1 LKLLSLHFII
11 DLSDKKYATE
21 PTVTIDVKSKADP
34 MAVAK
39 PRLVKKVTAA
49 EHATIKKSLEAISA
63 DVAEPTALNK
73 LILARFYEEHR
84 LIIDAI
90 ASYEEAI
97 KLAPD
102 VTLFQ
107 EEYQFFLTR
116 NGLK

>member
-1 LKLLSLHFII
+1 ML
-11 DLSDKKYATE
+11 
-21 PTVTIDVKSKADP
+21 DVKSKSDPKAISKTRLIKKLSAAD
-34 MAVAK
+34 
-39 PRLVKKVTAA
+39 
-49 EHATIKKSLEAISA
+49 HATIKKSLDAISA

-73 LILARFYEEHR
+73 LILARFYEEHK

-90 ASYEEAI
+90 ASYDEAI

-107 EEYQFFLTR
+107 EEYQYFLTR